1 MPETSKPNPVIL
13 QGPIPSAP
21 ISGRWFFPPSLAFA
35 GRDIPAGIVV
45 FLVALP
51 LCLGVAL
58 ASGAPLFAGIISGI
72 VGGIVVALFSG
83 SELSVSGPAA
93 GLAVIV
99 LAAIQ
104 QLGSFEAFTLAVLI
118 SGALQLAITFLRAG
132 VIGDFIPNMVIK
144 GMLAGIGVV
153 IVLKQI
159 PHALGDDKDFV
170 GDETFHQSDQLNTFT
185 EMTSSFASLSPGAI
199 LITAV
204 SLIILVLW
212 DRPSFKSMK
221 WTRHIPAPLL
231 CVIAGT
237 ALNELYSVLVPGWVL
252 TAAKHHLVELPVAGS
267 LNDVANLFRLPDFS
281 KIADP
286 VVWKTAATIAVVGS
300 LETLLCIEATD
311 KLDTEKRISD
321 PNTELRAQG
330 IGNLVSGL
338 LGGLPITSVI
348 VRSSAN
354 IYAGART
361 RLSSMVHG
369 IMLLVAALLIPAL
382 LNRVPLACLAAIL
395 LSVGYKLSSVKIIR
409 SVWKEGWT
417 QFLPFIVTVLA
428 IVLTD
433 LLKGILIGLAVSVV
447 FVMRAY
453 HRTAVTMVRDGN
465 EFLIRFNKDMTFV
478 NKSDLKARLRELPD
492 GAYVI
497 IDGTRAHYVDHD
509 ADETLREFEQSAP
522 YRGIEI
528 EYHNLVGRTRP

>member
-1 MPETSKPNPVIL
+1 L
-13 QGPIPSAP
+13 
-21 ISGRWFFPPSLAFA
+21 
-35 GRDIPAGIVV
+35 PAGIVV

-58 ASGAPLFAGIISGI
+58 ASGAPLFAGIIAGMI
-72 VGGIVVALFSG
+72 GGLVVSLFSG

-99 LAAIQ
+99 LASIQ

-118 SGALQLAITFLRAG
+118 SGALQLGIAFLRAG

-170 GDETFHQSDQLNTFT
+170 GDETFRQSDQLNSFT
-185 EMTSSFASLSPGAI
+185 EMMSSIASLSPGAI

-237 ALNELYSVLVPGWVL
+237 ALNELYSLLAPSWVL

-281 KIADP
+281 RIADP

-330 IGNLVSGL
+330 IGNMVSGL

-369 IMLLVAALLIPAL
+369 TMLLVSALLIPAL

-409 SVWKEGWT
+409 SVWKEGWA
-417 QFLPFIVTVLA
+417 QFLPFIITVLA

-465 EFLIRFNKDMTFV
+465 EFLIRFNKDMTFI

>member
-1 MPETSKPNPVIL
+1 M
-13 QGPIPSAP
+13 
-21 ISGRWFFPPSLAFA
+21 
-35 GRDIPAGIVV
+35 
-45 FLVALP
+45 
-51 LCLGVAL
+51 
-58 ASGAPLFAGIISGI
+58 
-72 VGGIVVALFSG
+72 
-83 SELSVSGPAA
+83 
-93 GLAVIV
+93 
-99 LAAIQ
+99 
-104 QLGSFEAFTLAVLI
+104 
-118 SGALQLAITFLRAG
+118 
-132 VIGDFIPNMVIK
+132 
-144 GMLAGIGVV
+144 
-153 IVLKQI
+153 
-159 PHALGDDKDFV
+159 
-170 GDETFHQSDQLNTFT
+170 
-185 EMTSSFASLSPGAI
+185 
-199 LITAV
+199 
-204 SLIILVLW
+204 
-212 DRPSFKSMK
+212 
-221 WTRHIPAPLL
+221 
-231 CVIAGT
+231 
-237 ALNELYSVLVPGWVL
+237 
-252 TAAKHHLVELPVAGS
+252 
-267 LNDVANLFRLPDFS
+267 
-281 KIADP
+281 
-286 VVWKTAATIAVVGS
+286 
-300 LETLLCIEATD
+300 
-311 KLDTEKRISD
+311 
-321 PNTELRAQG
+321 
-330 IGNLVSGL
+330 VSGL

-369 IMLLVAALLIPAL
+369 TMLLVAALLIPAL

-409 SVWKEGWT
+409 SVWKEGWA
-417 QFLPFIVTVLA
+417 QFLPFIITVLA

-465 EFLIRFNKDMTFV
+465 EFLIRFNKDMTFI